1 MLYYFYNI
9 TSSGLL
15 ATGCGDDIVRIFRE
29 SDDSTKNEPIF
40 ELVVSEH
47 RAHSQDVNT
56 VRWHPTT
63 EGLLLTTSDDG
74 DAKIW
79 KYIA

>member
-1 MLYYFYNI
+1 MLI
-9 TSSGLL
+9 LSGLL

-29 SDDSTKNEPIF
+29 TEDSTKNEPTF

-79 KYIA
+79 KYVA